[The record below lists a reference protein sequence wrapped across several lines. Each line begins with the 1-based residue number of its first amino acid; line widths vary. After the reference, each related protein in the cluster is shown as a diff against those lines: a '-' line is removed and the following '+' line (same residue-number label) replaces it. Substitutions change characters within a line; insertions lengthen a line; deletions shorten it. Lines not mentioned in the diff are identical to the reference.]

1 MQNHEATQSK
11 LEVGVND
18 KHINRNI
25 NTHDPSQNRTQPY
38 ISISK
43 LPVTDVPV
51 TVWLAVVLVVLVK
64 VLVVAVTLMVLLLD
78 IV

>member
-1 MQNHEATQSK
+1 MQNHEAAQSK

-18 KHINRNI
+18 KHIN
-25 NTHDPSQNRTQPY
+25 THDPSHNRTQPY

-64 VLVVAVTLMVLLLD
+64 VLAVAVTLMVLLLD